1 MREEVKTTVAK
12 SFLKAASKRG
22 LLLACAVVTAV
33 LGAKGHTFHPN
44 GFFDG
49 PG

>member
-1 MREEVKTTVAK
+1 VAK
-12 SFLKAASKRG
+12 TFIKIASKRG
-22 LLLACAVVTAV
+22 LLLAIAVVAAV
-33 LGAKGHTFHPN
+33 LGAKGHTINTN